1 MECLSSW
8 DTCHHGFLADWESK
22 NRNFGFR
29 VIFFAPWT
37 FIGRDL
43 SYTSHE
49 VGCFLYFQVN
59 PRSFCCKLERK
70 CREAETDEF
79 GVNESLKA
87 DPILWALS
95 YVCMY
100 IRLVVLLEMAPGSFG
115 IYVNI
120 HMKLFKR
127 ARYYLAR
134 HHTFMSCSHLFPRPC
149 YP

>member
-1 MECLSSW
+1 MPVMKLAAFSMSKSIHAPSVASW
-8 DTCHHGFLADWESK
+8 T
-22 NRNFGFR
+22 
-29 VIFFAPWT
+29 
-37 FIGRDL
+37 
-43 SYTSHE
+43 
-49 VGCFLYFQVN
+49 
-59 PRSFCCKLERK
+59 RK
-70 CREAETDEF
+70 CREAETDEL
-79 GVNESLKA
+79 GANESLKA

-134 HHTFMSCSHLFPRPC
+134 HHTFMSSSHLFPRPC